1 MADIKIES
9 RVNDWGRANL
19 TPAEMAHNLRFK
31 LERKKLRE
39 ALINGDIP
47 PFDKNDNIAEDDIYD
62 AGANNAC
69 PSTENLLKEMGGENL
84 MNMYVTMNKAFRMI
98 KRLLRTTGNE
108 AVLKLWEGNIDQ
120 EKEEVR
126 IDECQNGTPTK
137 INELNQHVGVGK
149 YEDVALCF
157 FFYNLVKAETNK
169 GKLYLPMEE
178 YKDCTHDAKDLNDLS
193 ALIIEKTL
201 PNMLKRGIK
210 KEEVEKILFDC
221 YLPEWLLIE
230 DNVWTRAETTARCI
244 GTKLAENKEKDLKT
258 VGEMFLE
265 KIPGEIQRMKKAIV

>member
-47 PFDKNDNIAEDDIYD
+47 LFDEKDNITEDDIYD

-108 AVLKLWEGNIDQ
+108 TVLKLWEGNIDQ

-126 IDECQNGTPTK
+126 ISECQNGTPTK

-149 YEDVALCF
+149 YEDVALCL
-157 FFYNLVKAETNK
+157 FFYTLVKAK
-169 GKLYLPMEE
+169 VKDGKLYLPMEE
-178 YKDCTHDAKDLNDLS
+178 YTDCAAEAKDLNDLS
-193 ALIIEKTL
+193 ARIIEKTL
-201 PNMLKRGIK
+201 PNMLEKGVE
-210 KEEVEKILFDC
+210 KEEIVKILLDC
-221 YLPEWLLIE
+221 YLPESILIE
-230 DNVWTRAETTARCI
+230 DNIWTRAETSARYV
-244 GTKLAENKEKDLKT
+244 GDKLAESKNEEVRTIGQSFQGKIKGEVQRIREK
-258 VGEMFLE
+258 V
-265 KIPGEIQRMKKAIV
+265 I